1 MEGSK
6 NGLPVAA
13 QGGVRGSPVA
23 TQEEWAVV
31 IVEGR
36 ALDVV
41 ATSARGAA
49 VLTEEPRRMVGICQV
64 GEAVHPLTI
73 CEDEAEAYRISEAV
87 GEQLHLPLYD
97 GADAYAVQVDASEYV
112 DLEADGPDPY
122 TAFRNEQPAEAPG
135 ESRQDGTAA
144 PALAGPRLLQFR
156 IYPDYWEMSRGPEPM
171 LGPIEAEDARSAYH
185 QARDRGMYP
194 AGVAF
199 GLGAVALDEFGR
211 LAPERGVWGA
221 STVAGGNRGGTQE
234 TPEWAAYESALPQG
248 KELRRRVRVSQ
259 APDRRKA
266 SQEREAHEEM
276 KIEARN
282 MKLLDNRTDNLHAIC
297 DVNVGVDFVIQG
309 VRVVAGKDGKPFVSL
324 PAYQDRN
331 GDYHEV
337 AHPVTAKAREVTNQV
352 VLKEFERQVL
362 AKLPKTADGPER

>member
-1 MEGSK
+1 MEGPK
-6 NGLPVAA
+6 DGLPVVA

-23 TQEEWAVV
+23 TREEWAVV

-36 ALDVV
+36 ALDAV

-64 GEAVHPLTI
+64 GQLAGQPLTL
-73 CEDEAEAYRISEAV
+73 CDDEAEAYRIAEAV
-87 GEQLHLPLYD
+87 AEQLHLPLYD
-97 GADAYAVQVDASEYV
+97 GADAYAVQVDASEYA

-122 TAFRNEQPAEAPG
+122 SQYRNDPYPEAADVARQPGMPTSALGVLGEDEVPRKLRFRV
-135 ESRQDGTAA
+135 
-144 PALAGPRLLQFR
+144 
-156 IYPDYWEMSRGPEPM
+156 YPDHWEMSQGPEPM

-194 AGVAF
+194 AGVTF
-199 GLGAVALDEFGR
+199 GLRAVALDEFGR
-211 LAPERGVWGA
+211 LAPERGVWG
-221 STVAGGNRGGTQE
+221 GTQE
-234 TPEWAAYESALPQG
+234 TPEWAAYESALQQG
-248 KELRRRVRVSQ
+248 KEVRRRGRVSQ
-259 APDRRKA
+259 APDRRQD
-266 SQEREAHEEM
+266 SQEREAHEDM

-297 DVNVGVDFVIQG
+297 DVNLGGDFVIQG